1 VTVYETNNT
10 NNYDRGFLSKLKK
23 EFERWE
29 ETTLKDWLKK
39 KNSKERD
46 VKTTSSG
53 IPIKRVFTPL
63 DVENVD
69 YFSDLG
75 FPGEYPYT
83 RGIYPNMYRGRM
95 WTIRMVSG
103 YGTPEETNKRFKYLL
118 EHGETGLNLVLDS
131 PTIYGYDSDDPR
143 VRGEVG
149 QGGSPIV
156 SLYDM
161 ETAFEGIPI
170 ENITTS
176 LITYFL
182 GMPVF
187 AMYVAL
193 AKKRGI
199 DFSRI
204 GGTTQNDPLMLF
216 HVGNPPLPLEA
227 AIKLSVDLLE
237 WVCYNMP
244 KWYAISVCGYQL
256 REAGATAVQEAAY
269 SIADAQAFIEEG
281 LRRGLNIDDI
291 AKHISFFLC
300 VHNDFFEEIA
310 KFRAMRKVWARIM
323 RDKYKA
329 KDPASW
335 MFKFHAQTSGVALT
349 AQEPENNIVR
359 TAYHALAAVLGGVQ
373 SLHTDAMD
381 EALGLPTAKTA
392 RIALRTQ
399 QILFYETNV
408 ANVVDPL
415 GGSYYVEYLTK
426 KMEEAI
432 WSKLNEIEAE
442 GGILEATKK
451 MIPRKDIEEA
461 RYTTLLKI
469 ENGEIPVVGVNIFRS
484 QESDKLDID
493 ILRVTLDL
501 ENKQIQRVKRIRETR
516 NNEEVKRKLE
526 AMKEAALR
534 GENLTPYAIDAA
546 LSYATVGE
554 IYSVF
559 REVYGVQK
567 TLVS

>member
-1 VTVYETNNT
+1 MRQFDES
-10 NNYDRGFLSKLKK
+10 FLK
-23 EFERWE
+23 ELEKRYNEWE
-29 ETTLKDWLKK
+29 NKTLKEWINKK
-39 KNSKERD
+39 KGEQREIKS
-46 VKTTSSG
+46 TASG
-53 IPIKRVFTPL
+53 FPLKILYTPL
-63 DVENVD
+63 DVKEID
-69 YFSDLG
+69 YFEDIN
-75 FPGEYPYT
+75 FPGEYPYV
-83 RGIYPNMYRGRM
+83 RGIYPNMYRGKM

-103 YGTPEETNKRFKYLL
+103 YGTPEETNQRFKYLL

-131 PTIYGYDSDDPR
+131 PSIYGYDSDDPR

-149 QGGSPIV
+149 QGGSPIC

-176 LITYFL
+176 LITYFVGL
-182 GMPVF
+182 PIFSMF
-187 AMYVAL
+187 VAL
-193 AKKRGI
+193 AKKRGL
-199 DFSRI
+199 DLKLI

-216 HVGNPPLPLEA
+216 HVGNPPLPLES

-256 REAGATAVQEAAY
+256 REAGANAVQEAAY
-269 SIADAQAFIEEG
+269 SIADAQAYIEEG
-281 LRRGLNIDDI
+281 LRRGLDIDEI

-310 KFRAMRKVWARIM
+310 KFRAMRKVWAKLM
-323 RDKYKA
+323 KEKYKA
-329 KDPASW
+329 KDPRSW
-335 MFKFHAQTSGVALT
+335 IFKFHAQTSGVALT

-381 EALGLPTAKTA
+381 EALGLPTAKAA

-399 QILFYETNV
+399 QILFYETGV

-415 GGSYYVEYLTK
+415 GGSYFVEYLTK

-432 WSKLNEIEAE
+432 WAKLKEIEEE

-451 MIPRKDIEEA
+451 MIPRKDIEET
-461 RYTTLLKI
+461 RYNTLLKI
-469 ENGEIPVVGVNIFRS
+469 ESGEIPIVGLNIFRTS
-484 QESDKLDID
+484 DSDKIDID

-501 ENKQIQRVKRIRETR
+501 EEKQINRVKKIKEMR
-516 NNEEVKRKLE
+516 NNEDVKIKLE
-526 AMKEAALR
+526 KLREAALS
-534 GENLTPYAIDAA
+534 GKNLTPYTIDAA

-554 IYSVF
+554 IYSIF
-559 REVYGVQK
+559 REVYGEQK
-567 TLVS
+567 TIKV

>member
-1 VTVYETNNT
+1 MRQFDES
-10 NNYDRGFLSKLKK
+10 FLK
-23 EFERWE
+23 ELEKRYNEWE
-29 ETTLKDWLKK
+29 NKTLKEWINKK
-39 KNSKERD
+39 KGEQREIKS
-46 VKTTSSG
+46 TASG
-53 IPIKRVFTPL
+53 FPLKILYTPL
-63 DVENVD
+63 DVKEID
-69 YFSDLG
+69 YFEDIN
-75 FPGEYPYT
+75 FPGEYPYV
-83 RGIYPNMYRGRM
+83 RGIYPNMYRGKM

-103 YGTPEETNKRFKYLL
+103 YGTPEETNLRFKYLL

-131 PTIYGYDSDDPR
+131 PSIYGYDSDDPR

-149 QGGSPIV
+149 QGGSPIC

-176 LITYFL
+176 LITYFVGL
-182 GMPVF
+182 PIFSMF
-187 AMYVAL
+187 VAL
-193 AKKRGI
+193 AKKRGL
-199 DFSRI
+199 DLKLI

-216 HVGNPPLPLEA
+216 HVGNPPLPLES

-256 REAGATAVQEAAY
+256 REAGANAVQEAAY
-269 SIADAQAFIEEG
+269 SIADAQAYIEEG
-281 LRRGLNIDDI
+281 LRRGLDIDEI

-310 KFRAMRKVWARIM
+310 KFRAMRKVWAKLM
-323 RDKYKA
+323 KEKYKA
-329 KDPASW
+329 KDPRSW
-335 MFKFHAQTSGVALT
+335 IFKFHAQTSGVALT

-381 EALGLPTAKTA
+381 EALGLPTAKAA

-399 QILFYETNV
+399 QILFYETGV

-415 GGSYYVEYLTK
+415 GGSYFVEYLTK

-432 WSKLNEIEAE
+432 WAKLKEIEEE

-451 MIPRKDIEEA
+451 MIPRKDIEET
-461 RYTTLLKI
+461 RYNTLLKI
-469 ENGEIPVVGVNIFRS
+469 ESGEIPIVGLNIFRTS
-484 QESDKLDID
+484 DSDKIDID

-501 ENKQIQRVKRIRETR
+501 EEKQINRVKKIKEMR
-516 NNEEVKRKLE
+516 NNEDVKIKLE
-526 AMKEAALR
+526 KLREAALS
-534 GENLTPYAIDAA
+534 GKNLTPYTIDAA

-554 IYSVF
+554 IYSIF
-559 REVYGVQK
+559 REVYGEQK
-567 TLVS
+567 TIKV

>member
-1 VTVYETNNT
+1 MM
-10 NNYDRGFLSKLKK
+10 RKK
-23 EFERWE
+23 EIQQFNKDFLDELEKKYSEWE
-29 ETTLKDWLKK
+29 NKTLKEWLNKK
-39 KNSKERD
+39 GGKQREVNS
-46 VKTTSSG
+46 TSSG
-53 IPIKRVFTPL
+53 LPLKLLYTPL
-63 DVENVD
+63 DIKDID
-69 YFSDLG
+69 YFDDIG
-75 FPGEYPYT
+75 FPGEYPYV

-103 YGTPEETNKRFKYLL
+103 YGTPEETNQRFKYLL

-131 PTIYGYDSDDPR
+131 PSIYGYDSDDIR

-149 QGGSPIV
+149 QGGSPIS

-161 ETAFEGIPI
+161 ETAFQDIPI
-170 ENITTS
+170 EKITTS
-176 LITYFL
+176 LITYFVGL
-182 GMPVF
+182 PIFSMF
-187 AMYVAL
+187 VAL
-193 AKKRGI
+193 AKKRGL
-199 DFSRI
+199 DLKVI

-237 WVCYNMP
+237 WTCYNMP

-256 REAGATAVQEAAY
+256 REAGANAVQEAAY
-269 SIADAQAFIEEG
+269 AIADAQAYIEEG
-281 LRRGLNIDDI
+281 LRRGLNIDEI

-310 KFRAMRKVWARIM
+310 KFRAMRKVWAKIM
-323 RDKYKA
+323 KEKYKA
-329 KDPASW
+329 KDPNSW
-335 MFKFHAQTSGVALT
+335 IFKFHAQTSGVALT

-381 EALGLPTAKTA
+381 EALGLPTAKAA

-399 QILFYETNV
+399 QILFYETGV

-415 GGSYYVEYLTK
+415 AGSYFVENLTK

-432 WSKLNEIEAE
+432 WAKLKEIEDE

-451 MIPRKDIEEA
+451 MIPRRDIEES
-461 RYTTLLKI
+461 RYKTLLKI
-469 ENGEIPVVGVNIFRS
+469 ESGELPIVGVNIFRTS
-484 QESDKLDID
+484 ESDKIDID

-501 ENKQIQRVKRIRETR
+501 EQKQIDRVKKVREMR
-516 NNEEVKRKLE
+516 NNEEVRIKLE
-526 AMKEAALR
+526 KLREAAIR
-534 GENLTPYAIDAA
+534 GENLTPYTIDAA

-554 IYSVF
+554 IYSIF
-559 REVYGVQK
+559 REVYGIQK
-567 TLVS
+567 TLKVQ